1 MNKIERIQYRA
12 LQVIQNDY
20 DFNYNILLKKP
31 GKCSVVLRRP
41 RTMALEIFK
50 SLNDFSFMKNIFNKR
65 NNVAKEKMTL

>member
-1 MNKIERIQYRA
+1 MNKIERIQYRV

-31 GKCSVVLRRP
+31 GKCSVELRRP